1 MRAAILL
8 LFLAALASFN
18 APSSFACEAAGAN
31 THIGVVTVVDLP
43 RRTFTLKDAETAK
56 PIVFVATTEQLK
68 GVKVD
73 DGDCGHVR
81 NRSQSAP
88 RDIDQTELRGDGD

>member
-1 MRAAILL
+1 MRTAILF

-73 DGDCGHVR
+73 DEIAVTYVTDR
-81 NRSQSAP
+81 NQ
-88 RDIDQTELRGDGD
+88 LRATSIKRN

>member
-73 DGDCGHVR
+73 DEIAVTYVTDR
-81 NRSQSAP
+81 NQ
-88 RDIDQTELRGDGD
+88 LRATSITRN